1 MPRDNGAQ
9 LAQHSRRGIA
19 RRLRLPLL
27 LLGPLLVILVAGYF
41 YVTGG
46 RYVSTDDAYIRYNKV
61 LISSDVAGRIVKQAV
76 DENDVVKQGQLLFAI
91 DDEPYRIALQRAESQ
106 LSAARD
112 EIEALRGAYRQKQA
126 QLKAAQATADYMQ
139 REYVRQQHLATQN
152 VASASKVDDAA
163 RSAEVAR
170 QQVAAMQQDMAQTLA
185 ALDGNAD
192 LPVDQYS
199 RVRQA
204 IAARDQA
211 ALDLRHTRIVAPSDG
226 IVANLD
232 PRPGQYVT
240 VGQPMC
246 SLVESGSL
254 YIEAN
259 LKETELTHVRP
270 GHEATITVDTYPGRV
285 WHARVT
291 SISPGTGAEFSVL
304 PAQNATGNW
313 VKIVQRVP
321 VRLHILPGED
331 VSGLRAGMSVDV
343 DIDTG
348 HETAMGAALA
358 EIGIK

>member
-76 DENDVVKQGQLLFAI
+76 DQNDVVKQGQLLFAI

-152 VASASKVDDAA
+152 VASESKVDDAA

-170 QQVAAMQQDMAQTLA
+170 QQVASMQQDAAQTLA
-185 ALDGNAD
+185 ALGGNAD
-192 LPVDQYS
+192 LPTDQHP
-199 RVRQA
+199 RVLQA
-204 IAARDQA
+204 LAARDQA
-211 ALDLRHTRIVAPSDG
+211 ALDPRHTQIFAPNDG
-226 IVANLD
+226 IVANVD
-232 PRPGQYVT
+232 PRPGQYVQ
-240 VGQPMC
+240 VGQAMC
-246 SLVESGSL
+246 SLVESGRL
-254 YIEAN
+254 YVEAN
-259 LKETELTHVRP
+259 LKETDLTYVKA
-270 GHEATITVDTYPGRV
+270 GDAATLTVD
-285 WHARVT
+285 
-291 SISPGTGAEFSVL
+291 
-304 PAQNATGNW
+304 
-313 VKIVQRVP
+313 
-321 VRLHILPGED
+321 
-331 VSGLRAGMSVDV
+331 
-343 DIDTG
+343 
-348 HETAMGAALA
+348 
-358 EIGIK
+358 